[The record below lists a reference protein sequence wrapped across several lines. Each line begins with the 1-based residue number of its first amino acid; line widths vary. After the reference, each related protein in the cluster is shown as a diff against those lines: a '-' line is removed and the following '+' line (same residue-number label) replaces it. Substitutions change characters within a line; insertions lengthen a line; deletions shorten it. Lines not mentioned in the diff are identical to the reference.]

1 MSHLQEKA
9 FLCLPSNQTTS
20 VHMHAHVQHTHQGQ
34 ERGPAPQ
41 QAEPQTAQP
50 GVPMALPWSCVASAA
65 KLACLFPSPD
75 SQSPHPLFKPK
86 LTSPNARGH
95 LDPVREKL
103 KANRAW
109 CGLWSPE
116 YFRSQQQGVHLSR
129 PYSQPGLSLLPPA
142 SCTVWG
148 AGLIK
153 EGHMEKVHGE
163 TLAVRS

>member
-1 MSHLQEKA
+1 
-9 FLCLPSNQTTS
+9 
-20 VHMHAHVQHTHQGQ
+20 MHTHVQHTHTKARNADRHHSRQSRRLPSLECQ
-34 ERGPAPQ
+34 WLSL
-41 QAEPQTAQP
+41 
-50 GVPMALPWSCVASAA
+50 GVVWQVLL

-95 LDPVREKL
+95 LDPFREKL

-116 YFRSQQQGVHLSR
+116 YFRSQQQRVQLSR
-129 PYSQPGLSLLPPA
+129 PYSQPGLSLLPP
-142 SCTVWG
+142 SNSNVWG

-153 EGHMEKVHGE
+153 EGHMEKVRGE